1 MTNNQFSIARDIKI
15 YIEGYDAGIFTWGV
29 SRWGGSDVW
38 GTGGA
43 YTWHDF
49 ACDVYRVDTQSGY
62 NLQDGVLSRPEI
74 GTATIQLR
82 GSAVDPYNDGRLR
95 PNVRIQI
102 RAVINPDT
110 APTEE
115 VLWTGKIFSTES
127 TYDKDGNTFTVLN
140 CVDVLQSMFT
150 TKIDSWIETAGRS
163 SYYLI
168 DRFATAV
175 ETNSGVLSTDWDYS
189 TSSGNFSYFDA
200 FNDQYA
206 QGVDILNPILDG
218 EGGFLVIRRD
228 GTPKFYVR
236 NSVEASPSPRL
247 KLTSSIPVAA
257 YECAYSEIAISYD
270 SLNTFNAVTAVL
282 MSNSAIQ
289 ATARNQDSIDLL
301 GERSTYFSLPLLDQ
315 TNIDNFVADI
325 SLVSPGIGVSSI
337 TFPVVSRIGL
347 INQYAIKQEVN
358 EMIDVYF
365 ANGNITYNQA
375 SFVNMVSHSIDAD
388 NWLMTLNVWKG
399 I

>member
-1 MTNNQFSIARDIKI
+1 MTANQFSIARDIKV

-29 SRWGGSDVW
+29 SRWGGTDVW
-38 GTGGA
+38 GTGGT
-43 YTWHDF
+43 YTWHNF
-49 ACDVYRVDTQSGY
+49 ACDVYRVQTQSGY
-62 NLQDGVLSRPEI
+62 NLLDGVLSRPEI
-74 GTATIQLR
+74 GTAIIQLR

-110 APTEE
+110 SPTEE
-115 VLWTGKIFSTES
+115 ILWTGKIFSTES

-140 CVDVLQSMFT
+140 CVDVLQSMLT
-150 TKIDSWIETAGRS
+150 TKIDSWVHGSGKST
-163 SYYLI
+163 YYLI
-168 DRFATAV
+168 DRFSTAV
-175 ETNSGVLSTDWDYS
+175 AANSGIPDTSWDYS
-189 TSSGNFSYFDA
+189 VSSGPISYFA
-200 FNDQYA
+200 EFNDQYL
-206 QGVDILNPILDG
+206 QGVDVLNSILDG

-228 GTPKFYVR
+228 GTPKFYGR

-257 YECAYSEIAISYD
+257 NECAYSDIAIGYD

-282 MSNSAIQ
+282 SANSAIQ

-347 INQYAIKQEVN
+347 INQYAIRQEVN

-375 SFVNMVSHSIDAD
+375 SFVNMVSHTIDTD

>member
-1 MTNNQFSIARDIKI
+1 M
-15 YIEGYDAGIFTWGV
+15 
-29 SRWGGSDVW
+29 
-38 GTGGA
+38 
-43 YTWHDF
+43 
-49 ACDVYRVDTQSGY
+49 
-62 NLQDGVLSRPEI
+62 L
-74 GTATIQLR
+74 
-82 GSAVDPYNDGRLR
+82 
-95 PNVRIQI
+95 
-102 RAVINPDT
+102 
-110 APTEE
+110 
-115 VLWTGKIFSTES
+115 
-127 TYDKDGNTFTVLN
+127 
-140 CVDVLQSMFT
+140 T
-150 TKIDSWIETAGRS
+150 TKIDSWIQTAGRS

-228 GTPKFYVR
+228 GTPKFYGR

-282 MSNSAIQ
+282 SSNSAIQ

-315 TNIDNFVADI
+315 ANIDNFVADI